1 KINTAY
7 AERDACLAKNAATD
21 NLADAAAAA
30 RTAATACTE
39 ETEKLVGVVNRDGD
53 PHVTEAIRQD
63 SQFPAMGFVLP
74 PRGQVTNGPIDARR
88 AGQCKRRE
96 IEIPRR
102 CDRLRYASGRRGGRP
117 GQEGNPAA
125 QSL

>member
-1 KINTAY
+1 MRIAVVLVALPLAACMGAYHTPSDGRLNSKINTAY

-63 SQFPAMGFVLP
+63 SEFRAMGFVLRA
-74 PRGQVTNGPIDARR
+74 RGQVTN
-88 AGQCKRRE
+88 
-96 IEIPRR
+96 
-102 CDRLRYASGRRGGRP
+102 
-117 GQEGNPAA
+117 
-125 QSL
+125 